1 MTNEEAKLALKNR
14 TPVVF
19 NNTEYLYISAI
30 IYRYD
35 KNRNLVISAELT
47 DKNKRS
53 VTIAQLKDVITT
65 YDQQNQATSY
75 LS

>member
-1 MTNEEAKLALKNR
+1 MTNAEAKEALINR
-14 TPVVF
+14 TPVMF

-35 KNRNLVISAELT
+35 KNRNLIISAELT
-47 DKNKRS
+47 DKCKRS

-65 YDQQNQATSY
+65 YDKQNQTALN

>member
-1 MTNEEAKLALKNR
+1 MTNSEAKEALINR
-14 TPVVF
+14 TPVKF

-35 KNRNLVISAELT
+35 DDRNLVISAELT
-47 DKNKRS
+47 DKCKRS
-53 VTIAQLKDVITT
+53 VTIVQLKDVIAT
-65 YDQQNQATSY
+65 YDNQNQAASY

>member
-1 MTNEEAKLALKNR
+1 MTNAEAKEALINR
-14 TPVVF
+14 TPVMF

-35 KNRNLVISAELT
+35 KNLNLIISAELT
-47 DKNKRS
+47 DKCKRS

-65 YDQQNQATSY
+65 YDKQNQAALN

>member
-1 MTNEEAKLALKNR
+1 MTNNEAKEALINR
-14 TPVVF
+14 TPVMF

-35 KNRNLVISAELT
+35 DNRNLVISAELT
-47 DKNKRS
+47 DKCKRS

-65 YDQQNQATSY
+65 YDKQNQTALN

>member
-1 MTNEEAKLALKNR
+1 MTNSEAKEALINR

-19 NNTEYLYISAI
+19 NNIEYSYISAI

-35 KNRNLVISAELT
+35 DNRNLVISAELT
-47 DKNKRS
+47 DKCKRS

-65 YDQQNQATSY
+65 YDKQNQTAPL

>member
-1 MTNEEAKLALKNR
+1 MTNSEAKEALKNR
-14 TPVVF
+14 TPVIY
-19 NNTEYLYISAI
+19 NNIEYLYISAI

-35 KNRNLVISAELT
+35 DNRNLVISAELA
-47 DKNKRS
+47 DKCKHS

-65 YDQQNQATSY
+65 YDKQNQRATF